1 MTSLIFFGSDQ
12 YSAIVLNYLLSTDL
26 RVHGYT
32 DLRIITD
39 QPKPKGKERVLG
51 PNEVEII
58 ANSQNINVL
67 YYQDNKDELISYI
80 KQSKSTGLSASFP
93 HLFPPSVITA
103 FDSKL
108 FNLHPSLLPQYR
120 NVAPGPYAIAMGDQ
134 VTGISLFPI
143 GIGIDNGELVA
154 QQKEDILSEDTTST
168 LLTRLFKIGTVLFLK
183 YLDEPDNP
191 TLTKDIP
198 VMSSAELIFTR
209 KLKRESGYI
218 EWDTLEKL
226 IVNKP
231 ITKDEAAN
239 PLISLRLTHHP
250 ERTQN
255 ILRDLIR
262 ALDTYERVWTTV
274 PQAKLKRSGEKGE
287 LQLTLSLSPTGEIM
301 VLIPGKPK
309 PISYSQFLSNYL

>member
-1 MTSLIFFGSDQ
+1 MISLIFFGSDRF
-12 YSAIVLNYLLSTDL
+12 SAVVLEQLISKNHAPTL
-26 RVHGYT
+26 VV
-32 DLRIITD
+32 TD
-39 QPKPKGKERVLG
+39 QPKPKGKKGIIE

-58 ANSQNINVL
+58 ANNQDLKVL

-93 HLFPPSVITA
+93 HLFPTSIITA
-103 FDSKL
+103 FDGNL

-134 VTGISLFPI
+134 ITGISLFPI

-154 QQKEDILSEDTTST
+154 QQKENILPVDTTST
-168 LLTRLFKIGTVLFLK
+168 LLTRLFKIGTQLFLR

-191 TLTKDIP
+191 ILTKDIP

-231 ITKDEAAN
+231 ISKDETTN
-239 PLISLRLTHHP
+239 PLINLRLTHHP
-250 ERTQN
+250 ERTKN
-255 ILRDLIR
+255 ILTDLIR
-262 ALDTYERVWTTV
+262 ALDTYERVWTKVAT
-274 PQAKLKRSGEKGE
+274 AKGE
-287 LQLTLSLSPTGEIM
+287 LIISLTLDTQFQL
-301 VLIPGKPK
+301 PGKPN
-309 PISYSQFLSNYL
+309 PISYADFTKYYLNA